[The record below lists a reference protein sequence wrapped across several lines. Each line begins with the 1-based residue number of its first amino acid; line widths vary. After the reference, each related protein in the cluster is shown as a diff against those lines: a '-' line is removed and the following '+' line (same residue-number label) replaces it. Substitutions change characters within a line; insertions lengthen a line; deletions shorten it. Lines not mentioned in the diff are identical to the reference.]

1 MDSLFSQG
9 SSLNLRLM
17 AAVLVSLTMLAI
29 DHRYPYLYSFRSTVS
44 ILTSP
49 IQYLVSLPI
58 DLNRYIDEQ
67 FTSHQDLSV
76 ENKRLRQEQLSLKTQ
91 QLKFSAL
98 EKENDRLR
106 ALLETSFKLG
116 ELVLVAELISV
127 NLDPYQHTVLLNK
140 GSRFSIFKGQPVI
153 DANGIAGQVIRA
165 NPLNAEVMLI
175 TDPSHAIPVQVNRNG
190 LRTIAVGSGM
200 INQLNLPFL
209 PNNVDIQTGDLLV
222 ASGLGGIFPQ
232 GYPVAY
238 VTEVTPL
245 PGQPFSQI
253 RARPAAELDRSRE
266 LLLLWSHSHPIPLL
280 PPQLDNDT
288 QVSHLTKP
296 PHEAD

>member
-1 MDSLFSQG
+1 MDSFFGQG
-9 SSLNLRLM
+9 TTLNLRLM
-17 AAVLVSLTMLAI
+17 AAVLASLSLLAI
-29 DHRYPYLYSFRSTVS
+29 DQRYPHLNSFRSS
-44 ILTSP
+44 LSLLTSP
-49 IQYLVSLPI
+49 VQYLVSLPI
-58 DLNRYIDEQ
+58 DFNHYVHEQ
-67 FTSHQDLSV
+67 FTSHHTLII
-76 ENKRLRQEQLSLKTQ
+76 ENKRLRQEHLSLKTQ

-106 ALLETSFKLG
+106 SLLETSFKLG
-116 ELVLVAELISV
+116 ELVLIAELISV

-140 GSRFSIFKGQPVI
+140 GSRFSVFKGQPVI

-165 NPLNAEVMLI
+165 NPLNSEVMLI

-190 LRTIAVGSGM
+190 LRTIAVGSGL

-209 PNNVDIQTGDLLV
+209 PNNVDIQKDDLLV

-238 VTEVTPL
+238 VTEVTPI

-266 LLLLWSHSHPIPLL
+266 LLLVWSHNNPVPLL
-280 PPQLDNDT
+280 PALPDND
-288 QVSHLTKP
+288 
-296 PHEAD
+296 ADAPINQNTEIPS